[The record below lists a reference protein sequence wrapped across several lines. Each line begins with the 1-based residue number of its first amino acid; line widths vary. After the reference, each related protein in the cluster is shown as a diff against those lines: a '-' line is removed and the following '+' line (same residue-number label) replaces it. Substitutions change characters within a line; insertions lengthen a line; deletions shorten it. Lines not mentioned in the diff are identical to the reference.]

1 MQLSLDDLTNLAS
14 QRPIGGRHPWDSND
28 EAQVDGFY
36 RRVCAELERTLPA
49 ASRIAWGHYGSGYAS
64 FVDAW
69 FYREER
75 DFKTG
80 KGDQHIGLVILLCRL
95 APCFV
100 FMQGENGAMPR
111 AAAATCPRWTWS
123 TGWTRRR
130 SRPWPSAPSPCWSDT
145 DWRAPGVPN
154 WKRRCRR
161 I

>member
-100 FMQGENGAMPR
+100 FMQGEKWRHATGGSSYLPALDMVDRLDSPAV
-111 AAAATCPRWTWS
+111 AA
-123 TGWTRRR
+123 
-130 SRPWPSAPSPCWSDT
+130 WPSAPSPCWSDT

>member
-100 FMQGENGAMPR
+100 FMQG
-111 AAAATCPRWTWS
+111 
-123 TGWTRRR
+123 
-130 SRPWPSAPSPCWSDT
+130 
-145 DWRAPGVPN
+145 
-154 WKRRCRR
+154 
-161 I
+161 